1 MPDNMITEHA
11 LEGVEVSREE
21 REQTTMDMLAR
32 AQQRRAEERAKPT
45 NYGVPFDLLTPK
57 QRMTLRA
64 KHDISRS
71 IYEHLMKYLQ
81 PGSGDPAVGSHLE
94 AHGKAVVGRTLRDM
108 PAPGRGTIPAN
119 VLEVINSFLRPA
131 TVSWRELLRAFVTR
145 TIKSKPQRGMRRISK
160 ARAALRLRFAKQLA
174 ALKRMPLF
182 PGTERDNTYRIVYVL
197 DTSGS
202 MGVADLQAGLSELQ
216 HIQKVSDGIEITV
229 LYVDAGVGKSY
240 KIGTYDEID
249 YALTGRGGTDFEVAF
264 QYIKERGLKPDVVIY
279 ATDGYAPAPTTRL
292 GCPTIWL
299 LTPHGASVMEGVP
312 GHITLQMRDYQLGE
326 VP

>member
-108 PAPGRGTIPAN
+108 PSTGRGTIPAN

-182 PGTERDNTYRIVYVL
+182 PGMTRIDCGVLIPSSRARSFADSLLAVIAEASTPEPTYGMPISSSIFAIVP
-197 DTSGS
+197 SS
-202 MGVADLQAGLSELQ
+202 PAPPC
-216 HIQKVSDGIEITV
+216 I
-229 LYVDAGVGKSY
+229 
-240 KIGTYDEID
+240 
-249 YALTGRGGTDFEVAF
+249 AF
-264 QYIKERGLKPDVVIY
+264 Q
-279 ATDGYAPAPTTRL
+279 TR
-292 GCPTIWL
+292 
-299 LTPHGASVMEGVP
+299 SV
-312 GHITLQMRDYQLGE
+312 
-326 VP
+326 